1 MRSIKNRKGI
11 IGIAALTLV
20 LVASLVVPLTA
31 TPVEAHMPGAEPPPE
46 FEMEPIVITDGGVE
60 IEITIDDV
68 GEYHNECMQEFKT
81 KMLKKKGKTD
91 EEIAKIIENRFAGTS
106 GICPCSSCAFRAA
119 LLGISQVWGDEIPER
134 SDIKIITRR
143 PTPGATQCLQYIT
156 GTGPNVPNVTSKGEL
171 QMILAD
177 GTEAKDLSVPSLKKH
192 MKNMGIE
199 TWNFITIRK
208 STGEQFKVQVV
219 EDIFPEGFSELR
231 DKVKVDKTATTE
243 GVDEFKARWEEVRDA
258 FLTSPD
264 WELFEGI
271 SEPFPVGGASFLGIL
286 VIGLITGVSLSRGRK

>member
-20 LVASLVVPLTA
+20 LVASLVIPLTA

-91 EEIAKIIENRFAGTS
+91 EEIAKIIENKFAGTS

-156 GTGPNVPNVTSKGEL
+156 GTGLNVPNVTSKGEL
-171 QMILAD
+171 QMILA
-177 GTEAKDLSVPSLKKH
+177 
-192 MKNMGIE
+192 
-199 TWNFITIRK
+199 
-208 STGEQFKVQVV
+208 
-219 EDIFPEGFSELR
+219 
-231 DKVKVDKTATTE
+231 
-243 GVDEFKARWEEVRDA
+243 
-258 FLTSPD
+258 
-264 WELFEGI
+264 
-271 SEPFPVGGASFLGIL
+271 GIL
-286 VIGLITGVSLSRGRK
+286 SFWPRLMKHTNA